1 MTPNVI
7 RVRPGLAMSTNPSFF
22 VVRVHEGVPRS
33 PCALVSARPRPQA
46 AAQDRRDTVAR
57 RRAPC
62 RDGSA
67 RTLRCG
73 SHVKRFLKLGR
84 LRLRGPRGAQ
94 DEFVL
99 GPIAQ
104 NLRFAALLA
113 RPPLA
118 E

>member
-1 MTPNVI
+1 MSVLGGESRRGPVAGRCRLLDPERTSEHLLKPLVVF
-7 RVRPGLAMSTNPSFF
+7 RVPS
-22 VVRVHEGVPRS
+22 P
-33 PCALVSARPRPQA
+33 APRPSSS
-46 AAQDRRDTVAR
+46 RDV
-57 RRAPC
+57 
-62 RDGSA
+62 SA

-84 LRLRGPRGAQ
+84 LRLRGPRGTQ

-104 NLRFAALLA
+104 NRRFAALLA

-118 E
+118 EVLCIA